1 MATRSPHST
10 MIGKTGTSKTF
21 GGHAVPDTV
30 CVPARFPDPADTPGV
45 HGGPSRQASQE
56 SGTTSVARPTVAA
69 LRVSLHRIR
78 SASFPTE
85 VKEVCATIVHVVY
98 PVEPGW
104 ESEDCPIGQPPDPI
118 PNGTGDKSRV
128 EQRRRKKRR

>member
-1 MATRSPHST
+1 MS
-10 MIGKTGTSKTF
+10 
-21 GGHAVPDTV
+21 
-30 CVPARFPDPADTPGV
+30 
-45 HGGPSRQASQE
+45 ASWPVAGDGLRRGLGE
-56 SGTTSVARPTVAA
+56 SGQ
-69 LRVSLHRIR
+69 
-78 SASFPTE
+78 FPTS